1 VIRESLCETRRSL
14 FQSAILETMKRISP
28 ERTFME
34 AVHVQL
40 ADEGRNIGMFEVLA
54 MMYKH

>member
-1 VIRESLCETRRSL
+1 MCETRRSL

-40 ADEGRNIGMFEVLA
+40 ADEGRNIGMFEVLT